1 MKLSIKTLDNKEAGE
16 ITLDKD
22 VFGVEVRGDIIQR
35 MVHYQLNKRRAGT
48 HQTQSR
54 GDVARTGK
62 KPFKQK
68 GTGSARVGT
77 HTRTIDRGGAP
88 AHGPVSR
95 SHATELP
102 KRIRRAAMR
111 AVLSA
116 KAKSGKLIVV
126 DALAAKDHKTSVVA
140 KQLAKFGFESAV
152 IVGGKEID
160 TNFAL
165 ATRNLPRIDVLPTQ
179 GANVYDILRRDTLVL
194 TKDAVEAL
202 TESYKG

>member
-1 MKLSIKTLDNKEAGE
+1 MKLSVKTLDNKSAGE

-22 VFGVEVRGDIIQR
+22 VFGVEIRGDIIQR

-48 HQTQSR
+48 HQTQTRS
-54 GDVARTGK
+54 DVARTGK

-77 HTRTIDRGGAP
+77 LSRTIDRGGAP

-95 SHATELP
+95 SHATDLP

-116 KAKSGKLIVV
+116 KAASGKLIIV
-126 DALAAKDHKTSVVA
+126 DTLSAKDHKTATIA
-140 KQLAKFGFESAV
+140 KQLAGFGFDSAV

-194 TKDAVEAL
+194 SKEAVEAL
-202 TESYKG
+202 TETYKG